1 MGGNFRGVCPITG
14 RQQILSRKTDGLAF
28 RCGVLSSE
36 PLQHRDSAVRSA
48 LNPSQTVPSGTVGA
62 CADAPVILCERP
74 HCAVLC
80 AASLK
85 CWGFTKLIPGV
96 LSECVPNALCEH
108 FIRAVLRC
116 MERSFG
122 FLSGVLRNARLSVQN
137 FLCRI

>member
-1 MGGNFRGVCPITG
+1 MDGNFRGVCPITG
-14 RQQILSRKTDGLAF
+14 RQQILSRKTDGLVF

-62 CADAPVILCERP
+62 CADAPVILCEGPLRY
-74 HCAVLC
+74 ALC

-96 LSECVPNALCEH
+96 LSRHYRVNILFMRNE
-108 FIRAVLRC
+108 
-116 MERSFG
+116 ERSFG